1 MTGRYLARVLL
12 LGCSLAVTPIA
23 AHELWLEP
31 ADDGFV
37 LLHGHRTS
45 AHEGAAVIDYDPA
58 IVKAVDCFDVTGKR
72 RVAHASDQHPVR
84 IAGECAALHVLTS
97 SGYWS
102 RTTEGLRN
110 RPPGELSGVLRSW
123 ESIEGVKHLGAW
135 SGALAKP
142 LTNALEI
149 TPLNDPFA
157 VTPGGKL
164 RLLVT
169 LDGAPRPG
177 APVAY
182 DGDTRGVTDAS
193 GLVNIRVRH
202 GGVQFI
208 TASFD
213 APRADGLADLTI
225 HATALVLQA
234 PQ

>member
-1 MTGRYLARVLL
+1 VTGRHLARALL
-12 LGCSLAVTPIA
+12 LGCSLTLTPVA
-23 AHELWLEP
+23 AHDLWLAP
-31 ADDGFV
+31 AEDGFV
-37 LLHGHRTS
+37 LLYGHRTS
-45 AHEGAAVIDYDPA
+45 AHAGEATIDYDPA
-58 IVKAVDCFDVTGKR
+58 IVKAVDCFDAAGER
-72 RVAHASDQHPVR
+72 QDAQASDQHPVQ
-84 IAGECAALHVLTS
+84 ISGECAALHVLTS
-97 SGYWS
+97 SGFWS

-110 RPPGELSGVLRSW
+110 SRPAELSSVLRSW

-135 SGALAKP
+135 SEALANP
-142 LTNALEI
+142 LTGALEI

-157 VTPGGKL
+157 VRPGGKL

-202 GGVQFI
+202 GGAQFI

-225 HATALVLQA
+225 HATALVLQ
-234 PQ
+234 PPR